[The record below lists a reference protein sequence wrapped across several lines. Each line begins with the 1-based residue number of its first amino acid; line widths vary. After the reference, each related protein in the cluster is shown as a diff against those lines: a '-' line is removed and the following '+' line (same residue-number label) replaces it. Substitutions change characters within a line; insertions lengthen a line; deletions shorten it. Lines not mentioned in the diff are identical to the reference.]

1 MPSDE
6 HAIIYTTDTKITS
19 KGWGNMLVYY
29 LGDEDIDKLQDS
41 VAEID
46 NKLIEYNEE
55 KTNLLSKID
64 SLIIEINSYDNEVK
78 EILNIE
84 EIEDPEQEKEEVV
97 DEENSEINRNSN
109 DELSSSTENI
119 LKDLIINFDN
129 AWIEY
134 VNDGSQNIYNY
145 IVPGSEVDKDINN
158 FNRNGT
164 KEEFL
169 DIEVKDIEIE
179 DNNAYIKV
187 YEKIK
192 KIENDKE
199 TIKEY
204 NWIYHCPN
212 IDEEWLV
219 SDYTKDNSM
228 DIAETSNEIN
238 YDICNIGLDF
248 TSRLI

>member
-1 MPSDE
+1 
-6 HAIIYTTDTKITS
+6 
-19 KGWGNMLVYY
+19 MLVYY